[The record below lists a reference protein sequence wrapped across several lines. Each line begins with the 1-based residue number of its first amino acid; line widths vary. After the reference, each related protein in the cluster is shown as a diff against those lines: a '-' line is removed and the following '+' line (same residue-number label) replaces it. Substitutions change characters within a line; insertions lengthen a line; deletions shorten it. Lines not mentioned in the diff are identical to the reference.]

1 MTRVVKIGGSGVR
14 EPDRFAS
21 DVAHLVANGERVILV
36 HGGSV
41 VIDETLDAL
50 GIEPRYVETP
60 DGVVSR
66 FTDDETMDAVTMASG
81 LVNSQWVT
89 ALRNAGVDAVGLSG
103 VDGVATGDRKSA
115 VKIVENGRKRIERG
129 DHAGTIEEIDDGLL
143 ETLLADGRVPVVSV
157 PIYATDDGPRA
168 TGTAVNADA
177 DRLAAAVAGA
187 VGERL
192 LLLTDT
198 SGVYAD
204 PDDPDSLIESV
215 TSRDELAALHD
226 AAEGFMS
233 RKVMAAERALHEGC
247 TEVVI
252 GDATLR
258 DPIVAADAGRG
269 TVVSETA
276 VEVVA

>member
-1 MTRVVKIGGSGVR
+1 MTRVVKVGGEAVR
-14 EPDRFAS
+14 EPERFAS
-21 DVAHLVANGERVILV
+21 DVAHLAANGERVILV

-50 GIEPRYVETP
+50 GIDPRYVETP

-66 FTDDETMDAVTMASG
+66 FTDSDTMDAVTMATQ
-81 LVNSQWVT
+81 LVNTEWVT
-89 ALRNAGVDAVGLSG
+89 AFRNAGVDAVGLAG

-115 VKIVENGRKRIERG
+115 VRIVENGRKRIERG
-129 DHAGTIEEIDDGLL
+129 DHAGTIEQVDDALL

-157 PIYATDDGPRA
+157 PIYATDDGLEGA
-168 TGTAVNADA
+168 AVNADA

-192 LLLTDT
+192 LLSTDT
-198 SGVYAD
+198 GGVYTD
-204 PDDPDSLIESV
+204 PDDPESLIESV
-215 TSRDELAALHD
+215 TSRDELTALHD

-233 RKVMAAERALHEGC
+233 RKVMAAERALREGC
-247 TEVVI
+247 SEVVI

-258 DPIVAADAGRG
+258 DPIVAADAGHG

-276 VEVVA
+276 LEVVA